1 MVLRGKGS
9 RALWE
14 LPFMCSL
21 LGSWACPVGPG
32 TARFPAHS
40 VHHAPLWTTMAVNFP
55 DFQVTLFYWPYSH
68 LSHNHNNRTGV
79 LLFSAAILVPDGANS
94 RPLTSK
100 FILSG
105 NRFTALQNSTP
116 LRLALNY
123 SEASSSSAKV
133 KLTFCTWTLFLHE
146 LKFLAI
152 RLPHVES
159 L

>member
-1 MVLRGKGS
+1 MVPRGNGP
-9 RALWE
+9 RALWD
-14 LPFMCSL
+14 LPSLCSL
-21 LGSWACPVGPG
+21 LGSWACPAGHG
-32 TARFPAHS
+32 TAQLPAHS
-40 VHHAPLWTTMAVNFP
+40 VHCVPLWTIMAVNFP

-79 LLFSAAILVPDGANS
+79 LLFSAAILVPGGANS

-133 KLTFCTWTLFLHE
+133 KLTFCIWTIFLHE